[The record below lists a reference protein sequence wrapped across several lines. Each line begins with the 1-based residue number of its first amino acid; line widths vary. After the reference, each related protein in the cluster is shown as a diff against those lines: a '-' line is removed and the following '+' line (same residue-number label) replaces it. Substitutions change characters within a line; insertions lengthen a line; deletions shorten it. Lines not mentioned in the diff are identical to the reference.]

1 MNLNKKLRKPDI
13 GGAKGA
19 KPSRKSD
26 GYGSQKNLGG
36 GRLDKVKGWTPL
48 PLPGHISV
56 YIPETGEG

>member
-1 MNLNKKLRKPDI
+1 MYTF
-13 GGAKGA
+13 GEGAKGA